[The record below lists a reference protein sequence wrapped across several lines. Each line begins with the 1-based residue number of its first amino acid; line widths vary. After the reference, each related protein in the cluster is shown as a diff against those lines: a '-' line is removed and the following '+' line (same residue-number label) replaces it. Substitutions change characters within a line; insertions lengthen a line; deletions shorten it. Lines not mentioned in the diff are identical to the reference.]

1 MKVNAA
7 LQPSLLQPLRL
18 GAPWAS
24 LLFVGLAYYAGA
36 QAAFVIG
43 TLTQMFAPFWPPNV
57 VLLCALLA
65 VPQRRWWMYVLAVF
79 PAHVAAELSVAMPFP
94 QLLFAFVCNV
104 AVAVLNAI
112 ALRRVL
118 VGPPWLGDLRK
129 ASGYLLIAAIVVP
142 GLVAFAGGVE
152 PMLGDGERSR
162 YWDYW
167 WRWYLSNALN
177 SLTLT
182 PVYLTWADGG
192 IRALRLVPRG
202 RRLEAG
208 ALVLGLA
215 ATCVLAFGVPT
226 QAATDQLLP
235 ALLYTPFPLL
245 LWAAVRF
252 GVKGASGAI
261 LVVTVL
267 SLWQA
272 MEGHGPFA
280 ATAPG
285 QSVLAL
291 QLFLAV
297 ISTPVLL
304 LAALVE
310 ELHRTNDRLTGVL
323 DGISDCYYT
332 LDRQWRFTAVNPK
345 AMSWLGSGS
354 APATIGRSYW
364 DVVGGASN
372 APFIRR
378 AMEENVTVHAE
389 IVAPAFPEQWIELNV
404 YPMADGVSVF
414 FRDISKRKAAELAAR
429 ETQELLQST
438 VDALPA
444 HVAILDG
451 AGLIVAV
458 NAAWR
463 RFAEAHGYR
472 GADHGVGTSYLAVCE
487 AAAMYPETVNIAAGL
502 RALAAGTETELRVEY
517 SWRREGDPSRWF
529 QLRATRFEAG
539 SGLRIVLAHEDI
551 TETKRG
557 EAALRALTGRLL
569 DVQDQE
575 RRRIARELHDS
586 TAQNL
591 LGASLGV
598 ARAIQLAPE
607 MVAKAKEALGESEAL
622 IQQAQSE
629 IRTVSYLLHPPMLDE
644 AGLNTALSWYV
655 RGFSQRSNIAVAFDV
670 SPELSRTRLPVEIE
684 LALFRIVQEGLTN
697 VHRHSGS
704 ATARVGLVREGASES
719 DDRVVLS
726 IEDHGHGLPRELTDS
741 AANGRSMPAMEKVG
755 VGLAG
760 MQERLR
766 QLGGRLEVRSSAHG
780 TTVRAIVPLRSSSKG

>member
-1 MKVNAA
+1 MKIHTA
-7 LQPSLLQPLRL
+7 LGPNLEPFRL
-18 GAPWAS
+18 APAVAS
-24 LLFVGLAYYAGA
+24 LFIVSLAYYIGA
-36 QAAFVIG
+36 MAAFAIG

-65 VPQRRWWMYVLAVF
+65 VPERRWWMYVLAVF
-79 PAHVAAELSVAMPFP
+79 PAHVAAELGVAMPAP
-94 QLLFAFVCNV
+94 QLLLAFACNV
-104 AVAVLNAI
+104 AFALLNAI

-129 ASGYLLIAAIVVP
+129 ASAYLLIAVILVP
-142 GLVAFAGGVE
+142 GLVAFAGGAE
-152 PMLGDGERSR
+152 PLLGDGEGSR

-167 WRWYLSNALN
+167 WRWFLSNALG

-192 IRALRLVPRG
+192 LRALRLVPRR
-202 RRLEAG
+202 RRLEAA

-215 ATCVLAFGVPT
+215 ATCVLAFGVPI

-235 ALLYTPFPLL
+235 ALLYTPIPLL
-245 LWAAVRF
+245 VWAAVRF

-272 MEGHGPFA
+272 MEGYGPFA

-297 ISTPVLL
+297 ISTPILL
-304 LAALVE
+304 LAALIE

-345 AMSWLGSGS
+345 ALSWLRSES
-354 APATIGRSYW
+354 ASATIGQSYW
-364 DVVGGASN
+364 NVTDSASD

-378 AMEENVTVHAE
+378 AMDENVTVHVE
-389 IVAPAFPEQWIELNV
+389 IASSVSPEQWVELNA

-414 FRDISKRKAAELAAR
+414 FRDISKRKAAELAAH
-429 ETQELLQST
+429 ETRVLLQST
-438 VDALPA
+438 VDALSA
-444 HVAILDG
+444 HVAILDATG
-451 AGLIVAV
+451 TIVAV

-463 RFAEAHGYR
+463 RFAEANGYR
-472 GADHGVGTSYLAVCE
+472 GADHGIGTSYLAVCD
-487 AAAMYPETVNIAAGL
+487 AAAMYPEAVDIAAGL
-502 RALAAGTETELRVEY
+502 RALAAGAETELRVEY
-517 SWRREGDPSRWF
+517 SWRRDGAPPLWF
-529 QLRATRFEAG
+529 QLRATRFGEG

-557 EAALRALTGRLL
+557 EAALRVLTARLL

-598 ARAIQLAPE
+598 ARAMQLAPE
-607 MVAKAKEALGESEAL
+607 MVTKAKDALGESEAL
-622 IQQAQSE
+622 IQQAQME
-629 IRTVSYLLHPPMLDE
+629 IRTVSYLLHPPMLEE
-644 AGLNTALSWYV
+644 AGLNMALTWYV
-655 RGFSQRSNIAVAFDV
+655 RGFSQRSSIAVTFAV
-670 SPELSRTRLPVEIE
+670 SPELSKTRLPDDIE
-684 LALFRIVQEGLTN
+684 LALFRVVQEGLTN

-704 ATARVGLVREGASES
+704 ATARIRVECERAWESE
-719 DDRVVLS
+719 DRVVLT
-726 IEDHGHGLPRELTDS
+726 IEDHGHGLPRELADS
-741 AANGRSMPAMEKVG
+741 TRGGQLMPSMEKVG

-760 MQERLR
+760 MQERLH
-766 QLGGRLEVRSSAHG
+766 QLGGCLEVRSSANG
-780 TTVRAIVPLRSSSKG
+780 TTVRAIVPLRPSLKG

>member
-7 LQPSLLQPLRL
+7 LQPGLLQPFRL
-18 GAPWAS
+18 AAPLAS
-24 LLFVGLAYYAGA
+24 LLFVSLAYYAGA
-36 QAAFVIG
+36 QVAFVIG

-79 PAHVAAELSVAMPFP
+79 PAHVAAELSVAMPVP
-94 QLLFAFVCNV
+94 QLLFAFVCNA
-104 AVAVLNAI
+104 AVAVLSAI

-129 ASGYLLIAAIVVP
+129 ASEYLLIAAILVP
-142 GLVAFAGGVE
+142 GLVAFAGGAE
-152 PMLGDGERSR
+152 PLLGDGEPSR

-182 PVYLTWADGG
+182 PVYLTWAGGG
-192 IRALRLVPRG
+192 IRALRFTPR
-202 RRLEAG
+202 RRRFEAA

-215 ATCVLAFGVPT
+215 ATCVVAFGVPI

-235 ALLYTPFPLL
+235 ALLYTPIPLL

-252 GVKGASGAI
+252 GVKGASGAV

-272 MEGHGPFA
+272 MAGYGPFA

-297 ISTPVLL
+297 ISTPILL

-345 AMSWLGSGS
+345 ALSWLRSES
-354 APATIGRSYW
+354 AAATIGQSYW
-364 DVVGGASN
+364 NVTDGASD
-372 APFIRR
+372 APFVRR
-378 AMEENVTVHAE
+378 AMDENVTVHVE
-389 IVAPAFPEQWIELNV
+389 IASSVFPEQWVELNA

-414 FRDISKRKAAELAAR
+414 FRDVSKRKAAELAAR

-438 VDALPA
+438 VDALSA
-444 HVAILDG
+444 HVAILDATG
-451 AGLIVAV
+451 TIVAV

-463 RFAEAHGYR
+463 RFAEANGYR
-472 GADHGVGTSYLAVCE
+472 GTDHGIGTNYLAVCD
-487 AAAMYPETVNIAAGL
+487 AAAMYPDAVNIAAGL
-502 RALAAGTETELRVEY
+502 RALAAGAETELRVEY

-529 QLRATRFEAG
+529 QLRATRFGEG
-539 SGLRIVLAHEDI
+539 SGLRVVLAHEDI
-551 TETKRG
+551 TEIKRG
-557 EAALRALTGRLL
+557 EAALRALTARLL
-569 DVQDQE
+569 DVQDHE

-598 ARAIQLAPE
+598 ARAMQLAPE
-607 MVAKAKEALGESEAL
+607 MVAKAKDALGESEAL
-622 IQQAQSE
+622 IQQAQTE
-629 IRTVSYLLHPPMLDE
+629 IRTVSYLLHPPMLEE
-644 AGLNTALSWYV
+644 AGLNMALTWYV
-655 RGFSQRSNIAVAFDV
+655 RGFSQRSSIAVAYDV
-670 SPELSRTRLPVEIE
+670 SPELSRTRLPDDIE
-684 LALFRIVQEGLTN
+684 LALFRVVQEGLTN

-704 ATARVGLVREGASES
+704 ATARIRVERERAPESE
-719 DDRVVLS
+719 DRVVLT
-726 IEDHGHGLPRELTDS
+726 IEDHGCGLPRELTDS
-741 AANGRSMPAMEKVG
+741 AAGRQSTPSMEKVG

-766 QLGGRLEVRSSAHG
+766 QLGGRLEVRSSANG
-780 TTVRAIVPLRSSSKG
+780 TTVRAIVPLRSSLKG